1 MWNVLYNWIANNY
14 IFYEYKRQYFI
25 LSFFRPNS
33 YFKKCFKKET
43 TARNLTLASPHL
55 YHALL
60 QVDQAINQVSV
71 QYFPHS
77 IREASKS
84 SDYILLA
91 GASRINAV
99 VDFEYLPLIR
109 LCHLPIYRILSLNFI
124 TIIIIFEGA
133 HASYHP

>member
-1 MWNVLYNWIANNY
+1 MWNVLHNWIANNY

-99 VDFEYLPLIR
+99 VDYPLYGCATYPYIVF
-109 LCHLPIYRILSLNFI
+109 YR
-124 TIIIIFEGA
+124 
-133 HASYHP
+133 